1 MPLSIFIRK
10 RDVTLVD
17 AIDPDYKRIF
27 GLLLHSS
34 IRKIMYEIQG
44 IFWGSFQ
51 HFYIK

>member
-27 GLLLHSS
+27 GLR
-34 IRKIMYEIQG
+34 I
-44 IFWGSFQ
+44 
-51 HFYIK
+51 